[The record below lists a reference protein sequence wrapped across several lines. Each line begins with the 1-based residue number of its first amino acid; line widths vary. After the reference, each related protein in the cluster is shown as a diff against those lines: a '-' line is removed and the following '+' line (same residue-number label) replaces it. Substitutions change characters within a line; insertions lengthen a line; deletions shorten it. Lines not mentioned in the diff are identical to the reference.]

1 MISPN
6 RIETAALRGLFLHP
20 VAMAHRPVEAANEA
34 RRAEFGRRRGT
45 SRHGRSGALALTG
58 RLALPIDYA
67 MHRHNRGPNPR
78 LESPASGAQRGLT
91 RVDRNG
97 AAALGG
103 VENEPI
109 SRGCHFG
116 AQRKCRRS
124 ARVRRD
130 DNRTAGSALLQPT
143 RGLCVAYAW
152 LMRGS
157 CVAYAWLMRGLYAAY
172 VRLMRVDRTQAAA
185 VDCRR
190 NAFAGR
196 FLPRYAEAPN
206 NARTRARSVGVSTP
220 GGGASFVVS
229 TAMRSPCQSA
239 RSCSSASPSSI
250 GATDSVG

>member
-1 MISPN
+1 MKRGSGTRSPGSMKRLASTPSGETAFTAARSMSHVEMCGMPNFSLMKVAWVPLPAPGAPNRIKRMVISPN

-91 RVDRNG
+91 RVDRKG

-109 SRGCHFG
+109 SRGGRFG

-124 ARVRRD
+124 PRVRRD
-130 DNRTAGSALLQPT
+130 ATPTPATPLPQPT
-143 RGLCVAYAW
+143 R
-152 LMRGS
+152 
-157 CVAYAWLMRGLYAAY
+157 
-172 VRLMRVDRTQAAA
+172 
-185 VDCRR
+185 
-190 NAFAGR
+190 
-196 FLPRYAEAPN
+196 
-206 NARTRARSVGVSTP
+206 
-220 GGGASFVVS
+220 
-229 TAMRSPCQSA
+229 
-239 RSCSSASPSSI
+239 PSSPPHPCLI
-250 GATDSVG
+250 

>member
-1 MISPN
+1 
-6 RIETAALRGLFLHP
+6 
-20 VAMAHRPVEAANEA
+20 MAHRPVEAANEA

-91 RVDRNG
+91 RVDRKG

-109 SRGCHFG
+109 SRGVSLRG
-116 AQRKCRRS
+116 AAEMPAIGACPAGRQQNCRKRVAAAY
-124 ARVRRD
+124 AR
-130 DNRTAGSALLQPT
+130 LM

-152 LMRGS
+152 
-157 CVAYAWLMRGLYAAY
+157 
-172 VRLMRVDRTQAAA
+172 LMRVDRTQAAA